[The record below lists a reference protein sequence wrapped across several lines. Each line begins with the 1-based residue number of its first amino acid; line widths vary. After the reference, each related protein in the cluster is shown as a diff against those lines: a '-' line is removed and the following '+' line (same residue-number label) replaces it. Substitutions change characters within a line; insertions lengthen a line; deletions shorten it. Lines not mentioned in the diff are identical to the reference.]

1 MFGTCP
7 VDQAVWSIFL
17 TLMCLFDVA
26 VCGYTSGLVY
36 INRVVS
42 GVMRWA
48 GAPSASCFCSYPS
61 GFSRPF
67 LWGAAKPA
75 LSFHQSKI
83 AY

>member
-1 MFGTCP
+1 M
-7 VDQAVWSIFL
+7 DQAVWSIFL

-26 VCGYTSGLVY
+26 VCGYASGLVY
-36 INRVVS
+36 VNKVVS
-42 GVMRWA
+42 EVVRWA